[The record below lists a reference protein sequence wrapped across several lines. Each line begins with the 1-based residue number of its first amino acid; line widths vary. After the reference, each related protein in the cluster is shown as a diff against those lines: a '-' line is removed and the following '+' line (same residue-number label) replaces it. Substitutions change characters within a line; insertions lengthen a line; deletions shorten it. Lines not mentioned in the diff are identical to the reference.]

1 MLKPISDG
9 VFLLALIAMSS
20 LWTLALTG
28 RLALPVNP
36 QQQSAEAHS
45 AKESPQ
51 ESLQTVDQLSEQ
63 ETEKRPEDA
72 IRKALNTPPPALKP
86 FVGKKVKLRSK
97 KHSRVKSRG
106 RAATGE

>member
-9 VFLLALIAMSS
+9 VFLLALIAVSS

-28 RLALPVNP
+28 PGLPVNP
-36 QQQSAEAHS
+36 QQHSAEAPS

-51 ESLQTVDQLSEQ
+51 ESLDTVDQLSEQ
-63 ETEKRPEDA
+63 ETEKRPDDA
-72 IRKALNTPPPALKP
+72 IRKALNTPPPAVKS
-86 FVGKKVKLRSK
+86 FVAKKVKLRSK
-97 KHSRVKSRG
+97 KHSRVRSRG